1 MTPFPALP
9 EKEFTS
15 KDMIEFASWFSKD
28 VSEIDLQEYRDHR
41 DYLKQLEEQEYQL
54 YLSLKAKYENK

>member
-9 EKEFTS
+9 EKEFTA
-15 KDMIEFASWFSKD
+15 KNMIEFAGWFNEV
-28 VSEIDLQEYRDHR
+28 VSEIDLEEYRVH
-41 DYLKQLEEQEYQL
+41 LKKMEEQEYNL